1 MRMPRTLFVLTLA
14 GIVLDLGYFLVIG
27 LLHR

>member
-14 GIVLDLGYFLVIG
+14 GIVVGLGYFLVIG